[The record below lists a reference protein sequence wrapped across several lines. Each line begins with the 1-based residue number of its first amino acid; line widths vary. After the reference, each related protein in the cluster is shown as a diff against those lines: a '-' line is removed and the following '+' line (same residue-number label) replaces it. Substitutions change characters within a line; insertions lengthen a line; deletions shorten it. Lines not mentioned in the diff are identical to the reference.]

1 MQAQPSKQHCL
12 VHQQRRRD
20 PIQQQDNHNDKGK
33 HVCILKGMVWF
44 LTLSPLVIFV
54 VLMVLLD
61 QVACITLKCVDLNAW
76 LKRKKKARAKMHDSL
91 PSRTLEPMTTR
102 NVIEAPKWI
111 RNDEPACYETNKS
124 PIGSTRSNGLSR
136 SLGPHALHWSGM
148 VYWPHMGNSSKES
161 TCILV
166 ECKNLNNFMLL
177 CWLLE

>member
-1 MQAQPSKQHCL
+1 MHDWKE
-12 VHQQRRRD
+12 
-20 PIQQQDNHNDKGK
+20 
-33 HVCILKGMVWF
+33 
-44 LTLSPLVIFV
+44 
-54 VLMVLLD
+54 
-61 QVACITLKCVDLNAW
+61 
-76 LKRKKKARAKMHDSL
+76 KKARAKMHDSL

-148 VYWPHMGNSSKES
+148 VFWPHMGNSSKES